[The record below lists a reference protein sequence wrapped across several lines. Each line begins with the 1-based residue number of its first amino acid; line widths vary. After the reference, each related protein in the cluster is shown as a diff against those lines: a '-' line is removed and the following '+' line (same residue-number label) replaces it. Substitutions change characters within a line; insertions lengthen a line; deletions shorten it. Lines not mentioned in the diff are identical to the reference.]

1 MEDNI
6 DTQGFTITSRPYIID
21 YVRLPKLN
29 RNEIQFMNPFQDSPD
44 MTSIRNIVN
53 IDTIESVEDIQML
66 YDRLISYSKSEVEIF
81 INSLLEKKLELY
93 QSRNPWVHK
102 YAPRNRNIKFY
113 SNVLLRDVQL
123 ELNDYELRK
132 WSKGEYFG
140 RSMGKIL
147 NKSNLI
153 KY

>member
-53 IDTIESVEDIQML
+53 IDSIESPEDIQML
-66 YDRLISYSKSEVEIF
+66 YDRLLAFSKSEVENF
-81 INSLLEKKLELY
+81 INSLLDKKVELY
-93 QSRNPWVHK
+93 QDRNPWVHK
-102 YAPRNRNIKFY
+102 YSPRKRNIKFF
-113 SNVLLRDVQL
+113 SDILLRDVQL
-123 ELNDYELRK
+123 EINDYELRE
-132 WSKGEYFG
+132 WSKGRYFG
-140 RSMGKIL
+140 RSLGIL
-147 NKSNLI
+147 LSKSVGNI
-153 KY
+153 